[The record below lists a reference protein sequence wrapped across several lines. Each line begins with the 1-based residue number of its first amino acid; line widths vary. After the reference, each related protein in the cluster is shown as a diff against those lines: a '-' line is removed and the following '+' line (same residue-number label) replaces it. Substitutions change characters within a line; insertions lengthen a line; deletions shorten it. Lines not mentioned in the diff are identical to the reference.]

1 MRRRNRDSDWCGGSK
16 RRATK
21 VWILVTISIVA
32 FIVTAV
38 AMEQT
43 GKVQVEPIIG
53 SWKMNVSASKISPTL
68 QDVFKIAAPKQRTEV
83 YRQISGGRIEL
94 KGTFTGIDSS
104 SYSYCKTFPAEG
116 GMGQYENSD
125 PSESDVNTR
134 ISPREWYVTAMQNG
148 KQTLTIHKIIS
159 EDGKTM
165 QQTVTSVDSKGKP
178 FEELRIFE
186 RQ

>member
-104 SYSYCKTFPAEG
+104 SYSYSKTFPAEG
-116 GMGQYENSD
+116 GMGQYDRITSYNVCYTKLLRLKLWENSNC
-125 PSESDVNTR
+125 ETYGN
-134 ISPREWYVTAMQNG
+134 
-148 KQTLTIHKIIS
+148 K
-159 EDGKTM
+159 
-165 QQTVTSVDSKGKP
+165 SV
-178 FEELRIFE
+178 
-186 RQ
+186 